1 MPGREGQKQ
10 KNMEQRLPTRI
21 VFVKGPFLSRCPV
34 HIYILAA
41 NDNYF
46 TTISCRIDN
55 SGVIGKRYQMREDGK
70 KIYTGVV
77 LDEEGGNY
85 VTSGQAAETEQ
96 NDETETLVRPYEWNC
111 AYKSLDKFNERA
123 DKDKWSR

>member
-1 MPGREGQKQ
+1 
-10 KNMEQRLPTRI
+10 MEQNLPTRI
-21 VFVKGPFLSRCPV
+21 VFVKGPFCPDV
-34 HIYILAA
+34 LFIYILAA

-46 TTISCRIDN
+46 ATISCKSDN

-70 KIYTGVV
+70 KIYRGV

-96 NDETETLVRPYEWNC
+96 NDETETLVQAYEWNC
-111 AYKSLDKFNERA
+111 VQQTLDKFGER
-123 DKDKWSR
+123 DRDKWSR